1 MSEFLDKFGKRIKDY
16 RKIKKLSQEKL
27 AELIDA
33 STNTIS
39 ALELGKTFI
48 TYKNLQK
55 LCKVLEI
62 QEVDL
67 FNFSMKNKKQASI
80 VDEINNEVK
89 KLSLQKQKQILEIIK
104 TFDED

>member
-1 MSEFLDKFGKRIKDY
+1 MSEFLEKFGK
-16 RKIKKLSQEKL
+16 KIREFRSLKKISQEKL
-27 AELIDA
+27 AELIDS
-33 STNTIS
+33 STTTIS
-39 ALELGKTFI
+39 TLELGKTFI

-104 TFDED
+104 TFDEN